1 MVNIIKYTEEKKGTV
16 EKIISNKGDY
26 VVQLKA
32 NQGTFHEDVY
42 AMFDDKYID
51 ETDKDCEYEIY
62 STMEKCHG
70 RIEKGTC
77 YVLNEIA
84 FFTNCI
90 NDWKGLKKNLQ

>member
-1 MVNIIKYTEEKKGTV
+1 MSMGIGTNTQNPD
-16 EKIISNKGDY
+16 EGELKGDY

-51 ETDKDCEYEIY
+51 ETDTDCEYEIY
-62 STMEKCHG
+62 STMEKSHG
-70 RIEKGTC
+70 RIEKRTC

-84 FFTNCI
+84 FFTNYI
-90 NDWKGLKKNLQ
+90 NDWKGLKKYLIK

>member
-1 MVNIIKYTEEKKGTV
+1 
-16 EKIISNKGDY
+16 
-26 VVQLKA
+26 
-32 NQGTFHEDVY
+32 
-42 AMFDDKYID
+42 MFDDKYID